1 VQVARDQG
9 AIVALEER
17 LAKLAH
23 KYAELRA
30 QARKDKH
37 ALAALQKDGLGHG
50 WRGAG
55 GDDDDNQTASTFAT
69 LPAARVEGHLVAAAD
84 AQETR
89 RLQAEV
95 ASLTQQLAA
104 AGSYV
109 TQLSDRLQF
118 MDAVAAA
125 GAAAAAGGAGGGAGA
140 ASSSALTVQSPAR
153 AMWPGTPADAADAAA
168 AAASAY
174 LEHEVART
182 EQALREKEAE
192 VARGATEARALLGEL
207 TRAYEAL
214 QQAETAHTT
223 LLRRLDDAVTARE
236 GAETRA
242 AAAEA
247 AAAAADTQLSRLRV
261 HLDELLVGKA
271 GVEARNAELESHAA
285 GEAAAHGAL
294 VAQVGFAS
302 QGCPSWQGS

>member
-69 LPAARVEGHLVAAAD
+69 LPVARVEGHLAAAAAAAD

-109 TQLSDRLQF
+109 AQLSDRLQF
-118 MDAVAAA
+118 MDAAAA
-125 GAAAAAGGAGGGAGA
+125 AAAAAAGAGAGAGA
-140 ASSSALTVQSPAR
+140 APSSALTVQSPMR
-153 AMWPGTPADAADAAA
+153 AVWPGTPADTAA

-182 EQALREKEAE
+182 ELALREKEAE

-214 QQAETAHTT
+214 QQAETTHAT
-223 LLRRLDDAVTARE
+223 LLRRLDDAATARE

-271 GVEARNAELESHAA
+271 GVEARNAELEAHAA

-294 VAQVGFAS
+294 VAQVRCAS
-302 QGCPSWQGS
+302 QGYP

>member
-30 QARKDKH
+30 WARKDKH

-69 LPAARVEGHLVAAAD
+69 LPVARVEGHLAAAAAAAD

-109 TQLSDRLQF
+109 AQLSDRLQF
-118 MDAVAAA
+118 MDAAAA
-125 GAAAAAGGAGGGAGA
+125 AAAAAAGGAGGGAGA
-140 ASSSALTVQSPAR
+140 ASSSALTVQSPVR
-153 AMWPGTPADAADAAA
+153 AVWPGTPADTAAA
-168 AAASAY
+168 AVSAY

-182 EQALREKEAE
+182 EQALREKEAA

-214 QQAETAHTT
+214 QQAETTHAT
-223 LLRRLDDAVTARE
+223 LLRRLDDAATARE

-261 HLDELLVGKA
+261 HLDELLVVKA
-271 GVEARNAELESHAA
+271 GVEARNAELEAHAA

-294 VAQVGFAS
+294 VAQVRCAS
-302 QGCPSWQGS
+302 QGYP